1 VISDFRRDVNE
12 IFAFLT
18 CHAAQISSYRRFG
31 TTYPSH
37 HQGSSNALALKMDQE
52 AVPKRRYLP
61 TYAVETDVFTAV
73 SMSPRLRPSDMTPCT
88 FANTYQTTQ
97 RHTPENR
104 NLRTHAQLQ
113 CRCQTLSIS
122 VPPYNA
128 DARHSAP
135 VSPLT
140 MQMPNT
146 QHQCPPLQCRCQT
159 LPPYNSVT
167 TFAESEGTSHKKKQD
182 L

>member
-1 VISDFRRDVNE
+1 MSRFVISDFRRDVNE

-31 TTYPSH
+31 TTHPSH

-61 TYAVETDVFTAV
+61 TYAVEADVFTVV
-73 SMSPRLRPSDMTPCT
+73 SISLRLRPSDMTPCT
-88 FANTYQTTQ
+88 FANRDQTTQ

-135 VSPLT
+135 VSPRT
-140 MQMPNT
+140 IQ
-146 QHQCPPLQCRCQT
+146 
-159 LPPYNSVT
+159 
-167 TFAESEGTSHKKKQD
+167 
-182 L
+182 